1 MSVLIRVAI
10 VGALLSLLIAA
21 NASAATRTWDGGCGA
36 ETAWSCAANWSEDIA
51 PGKED
56 TVVFNGASTN
66 NAVVDEGFAG
76 AVASIRIKAAYTGT
90 VSLGRS
96 LTVLGPFSQAGG
108 AFTAAGQTLTLRTVT
123 LTAGSFTASSGT
135 TYVSGTLKITGEPT
149 FNANGGTVDF
159 NGTSATLTCDEVSFN
174 QVVFTH
180 TGGIKTVGSS
190 CSLPLGASPS
200 AGSGGGVTLYGT
212 ISGTGTLTTFKKLTL
227 GETGELSG
235 FSGLKANALIV
246 GGAYDF
252 GAYEPFTLSGDFTL
266 SPGAGFTAPA
276 GTASFGKSFTIGSS
290 ASFDANEGTIR
301 FTGKTPYS
309 LACNSQTFAS
319 VVFESVAQKT
329 IGSDCTL
336 PVGANPNLGPG
347 GTVLNG
353 TLVGTGALSQTG
365 LLEIGSAD
373 PGLDSFTDVYDN
385 GSLQLTSKAALTAPK
400 GTLTVRGNFGV
411 SEGATFDANEGTVDF
426 EAPYRTAR
434 SLSCGGVS
442 FNEVVLTNKG
452 RQIIGSDC
460 SLPLGAAPTIGQG
473 GEIELN
479 GTLAGS
485 GTLTA
490 ESPGFNLGA
499 TGELSGF
506 SGLASSGVL
515 VVGGAY
521 DFGEYAPFSVGGDF
535 SIVGGGE
542 FTAPKGTAEFGGD
555 FANAGT
561 FAANEGSVELTG
573 AKQALSGSTT
583 FNDLTK
589 IATAADTLTFPAGAT
604 QTVEGALTLEG
615 ASAEELLSL
624 VSSTPETAWKLAGEG
639 TRSAKW
645 LSVKDSENTGAAVSA
660 VESSDAGGNS
670 GWTF

>member
-1 MSVLIRVAI
+1 M
-10 VGALLSLLIAA
+10 LLV
-21 NASAATRTWDGGCGA
+21 ASASGATRTWDGGCGA
-36 ETAWSCAANWSEDIA
+36 EAAWSCAANWSEDIA
-51 PGKED
+51 PGTED
-56 TVVFNGASTN
+56 TVVFNGTSTK

-90 VSLGRS
+90 VSQARS
-96 LTVLGPFSQAGG
+96 LKVLGPFSQAGG
-108 AFTAAGQTLTLRTVT
+108 SFTAAGQSLSAKTLTLS
-123 LTAGSFTASSGT
+123 AGSFTASSGT
-135 TYVSGTLKITGEPT
+135 TSISGSLKITGEPT
-149 FNANGGTVDF
+149 FNANGGTVEF
-159 NGTSATLTCDEVSFN
+159 NGTSATLTCDEVTFN
-174 QVVFTH
+174 QVTLTH
-180 TGGIKTVGSS
+180 TSGVKTVGSS
-190 CSLPLGASPS
+190 CSLPIGSNPS
-200 AGSGGGVTLYGT
+200 AGKGGGVTLNGT
-212 ISGTGTLTTFKKLTL
+212 LSGTGTLTTFKKLTL

-235 FSGLKANALIV
+235 FSGLAASSLIV
-246 GGAYDF
+246 AGPYDF
-252 GAYEPFTLSGDFTL
+252 GEYEPFTVAGDFTMN
-266 SPGAGFTAPA
+266 SGSSFTAP
-276 GTASFGKSFTIGSS
+276 GVASFGKSFTIASG
-290 ASFDANEGTIR
+290 ASFEANEGTIR

-336 PVGANPNLGPG
+336 PMGADPSLGSG
-347 GTVLNG
+347 KTILNG
-353 TLVGTGALSQTG
+353 TLSGSGTLSQTG
-365 LLEIGSAD
+365 LLEIGGAN

-385 GSLQLTSKAALTAPK
+385 GSLQLTPKAALTAPK

-460 SLPLGAAPTIGQG
+460 NLPLGAEPTIGQA

-479 GTLAGS
+479 GTLTGS
-485 GTLTA
+485 GALTA
-490 ESPGFNLGA
+490 ESPRLSLGA

-506 SGLASSGVL
+506 SGLSSSGAL

-521 DFGEYAPFSVGGDF
+521 DFGEYAPFAIGGDF

-542 FTAPKGTAEFGGD
+542 FTAPKGTAEFAGD

-573 AKQALSGSTT
+573 AKQVLSGSTT

-615 ASAEELLSL
+615 AGATELLSL

-645 LSVKDSENTGAAVSA
+645 LSVADSDNTGTAISA
-660 VESSDAGGNS
+660 IESSDAGGNT